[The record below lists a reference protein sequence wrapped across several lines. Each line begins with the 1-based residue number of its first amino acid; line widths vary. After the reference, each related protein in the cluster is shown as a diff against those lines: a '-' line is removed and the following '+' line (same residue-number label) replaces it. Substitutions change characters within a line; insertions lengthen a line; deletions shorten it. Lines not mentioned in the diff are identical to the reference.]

1 MAREEVTTPVGV
13 AIYPKISSPDTYGP
27 KADGK
32 YKTDIGF
39 TREAFAAF
47 QKKVEALAK
56 EEYPKQKVK
65 WKTKDQEDGL
75 ISIRASSKYQ
85 PAIFD
90 SKNQDIAP
98 DSVKIGGGSR
108 IRGICGVNF
117 YDANKTNV
125 TVSFYLN
132 QVQLIE
138 LKEYQRGPAKSGFDE
153 VEDGFVSDD
162 NSGTDEGDDTPAET
176 NESGFDTL

>member
-1 MAREEVTTPVGV
+1 MTPVGV

-39 TREAFAAF
+39 TREALAPF
-47 QKKVEALAK
+47 QKKVEALVK
-56 EEYPKQKVK
+56 EEYPKLKVK
-65 WKTKDQEDGL
+65 WNTKDQEDGTV
-75 ISIRASSKYQ
+75 SIRASSKYQ

-90 SKNQDIAP
+90 SRNQDVAP

-108 IRGICGVNF
+108 LRLVVGVNM

-132 QVQLIE
+132 QVQIVD
-138 LKEYQRGPAKSGFDE
+138 LKEYQRGPQQSAFDE
-153 VEDGFVSDD
+153 VDEGYTAEATEGNTSED
-162 NSGTDEGDDTPAET
+162 GDDTPA
-176 NESGFDTL
+176 NSGGFDAL